1 MHVKADLSKHN
12 ARDFYLVTSV
22 DYDQK
27 QVEIQ
32 KFCGNQL
39 KAKRYLVNMDEIYLA
54 SPQVSQDRVSPENEH
69 IGIPLYKFSR
79 DIEHQHIPVNDPE
92 IALPSRRSTRIS
104 KSEKEEEG
112 DAILYYYTI
121 VIRIR

>member
-12 ARDFYLVTSV
+12 ARDLYLVTSV

-27 QVEIQ
+27 QAEIQ

-54 SPQVSQDRVSPENEH
+54 S
-69 IGIPLYKFSR
+69 
-79 DIEHQHIPVNDPE
+79 
-92 IALPSRRSTRIS
+92 
-104 KSEKEEEG
+104 
-112 DAILYYYTI
+112 
-121 VIRIR
+121 